1 MYVAEAI
8 IERREAKR
16 PTVLL
21 VEDEPIVRL
30 DLASELRGARYEVIE
45 ASNADEAL
53 SVLHSSP
60 IDLMI
65 SDVVMPGSID
75 GVALA
80 ARARK
85 VNSGMKIIIISGESS
100 QAPAENVADGYVA
113 KPYGCTPVLKTC
125 RKLLSQR
132 AGS

>member
-8 IERREAKR
+8 VERREAKR

-21 VEDEPIVRL
+21 VEDEPISRL

-53 SVLHSSP
+53 SVLQSSP
-60 IDLMI
+60 VDLMI
-65 SDVVMPGSID
+65 SDVVMPGSMD
-75 GVALA
+75 GMALA

-85 VNSGMKIIIISGESS
+85 VNSGMKIIMISGQFS
-100 QAPAENVADGYVA
+100 QAQAQNVADGYFA

-125 RKLLSQR
+125 RQLLSQR
-132 AGS
+132 TGS

>member
-1 MYVAEAI
+1 MYVAEAL

-53 SVLHSSP
+53 TALHSSP

-65 SDVVMPGSID
+65 SDAVMPGSID

-80 ARARK
+80 ACARK
-85 VNSGMKIIIISGESS
+85 VNSGMKIIIISGQSS
-100 QAPAENVADGYVA
+100 EAPAENVADGYFA

-125 RKLLSQR
+125 RQLLSQR
-132 AGS
+132 A